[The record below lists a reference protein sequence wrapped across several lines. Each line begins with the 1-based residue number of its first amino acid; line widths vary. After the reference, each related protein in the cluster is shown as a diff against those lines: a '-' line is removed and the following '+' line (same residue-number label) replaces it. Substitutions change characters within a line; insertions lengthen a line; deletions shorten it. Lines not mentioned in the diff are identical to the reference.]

1 MLNKSKHSGF
11 SADGRRL
18 CFFDGGGGGQNTTT
32 VQQSIPREI
41 IPFVRE
47 SIQEGQAVAALPYV
61 TYGGQRISQFAP
73 QQLGVQREVMG
84 MQTPTQYTTA
94 QAGAQ
99 GTGGLSFDVARAGL
113 GRALGYQPGT
123 FGSQQAAFYMSPYQQ
138 AVTDAGLREAQRSA
152 DIESRNIGLQAAQ
165 RGTFGGSAEALQRA
179 ELARNTA
186 QQRGDIQAR
195 GSEAAFQQAQQQFER
210 DRAAA
215 AGAAGMFGQ
224 LGSTGLGTSL
234 QSALGLG
241 ELAGREQQA
250 DLSRLEAQR
259 QVGQQV
265 QDYNQRIL
273 SQQYQDFLAQ
283 RGYPREQAAFYSDIV
298 RGTAPLFGQTTQTT
312 APGPSAGQQLLG
324 AGLGALGAYKAFA

>member
-1 MLNKSKHSGF
+1 MLNKSKHNGY

-18 CFFDGGGGGQNTTT
+18 CFIDGGGGGSNTTT
-32 VQQSIPREI
+32 VQQSIPREL
-41 IPFVRE
+41 IPFIRE
-47 SIQEGQAVAALPYV
+47 SIQEGQAVAALPYAY
-61 TYGGQRISQFAP
+61 YGGQRIAQFAP

-113 GRALGYQPGT
+113 GRALGFQPGT
-123 FGSQQAAFYMSPYQQ
+123 FGAQQAGFYMSPYQQ
-138 AVTDAGLREAQRSA
+138 AVTDATLREAQRGA
-152 DIESRNIGLQAAQ
+152 NIASRDIGLQAAQ
-165 RGTFGGSAEALQRA
+165 RGTYGGSAEALQRA
-179 ELARNTA
+179 ELQRNLM
-186 QQRGDIQAR
+186 QQQTDIQAR
-195 GSEAAFQQAQQQFER
+195 GSQAAFENAQSQFER

-215 AGAAGMFGQ
+215 AQAAGMAGQ
-224 LGSTGLGTSL
+224 LGTAGLGTSL

-259 QVGQQV
+259 QVGQQI

-298 RGTAPLFGQTTQTT
+298 RGVAPLFGSVTQTTQP
-312 APGPSAGQQLLG
+312 APSATQQLLG